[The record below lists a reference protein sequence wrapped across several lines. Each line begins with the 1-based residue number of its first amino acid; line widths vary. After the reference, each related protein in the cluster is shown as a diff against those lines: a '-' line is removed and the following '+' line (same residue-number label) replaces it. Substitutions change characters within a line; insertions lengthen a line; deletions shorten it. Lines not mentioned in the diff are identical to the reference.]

1 MASRANLFAAA
12 LIAPLLILVVASFI
26 VPLLVT
32 LYTAVGNPEVRDT
45 LPRTTSAVRAWDG
58 RGLPPE
64 AAYAAIAD
72 ELAQAQEG
80 QSIGQLSRRLNFE
93 QPGLRALLLKTARA
107 QAGLAPPYKD
117 ALIALDARWA
127 DPALWQLLRR
137 NTSAVTPL
145 F

>member
-32 LYTAVGNPEVRDT
+32 LYTAIGNPEVRAT
-45 LPRTTSAVRAWDG
+45 LPRTTAAVRAWNG
-58 RGLPPE
+58 EGLPPE
-64 AAYAAIAD
+64 AAYAAIAA

-93 QPGLRALLLKTARA
+93 QLGMRALLFAGAAATLVAALSTGEERTLAQRA
-107 QAGLAPPYKD
+107 VSAGAF
-117 ALIALDARWA
+117 
-127 DPALWQLLRR
+127 
-137 NTSAVTPL
+137 SAWSRA
-145 F
+145 